1 MKRFVVSAFMGFAG
15 MAAVNFTSALTGV
28 SVPVSLL
35 SVSVTGTLGIPGLIA
50 VMVLDSIIPI

>member
-1 MKRFVVSAFMGFAG
+1 MGFAG